1 MKANIVQPTEKVD
14 LYTFEPK
21 LTESNELVH
30 RFFYNDQMG
39 KYVTL
44 KK

>member
-1 MKANIVQPTEKVD
+1 MKANIVQPTKKVD
-14 LYTFEPK
+14 LFTFEPE
-21 LTESNELVH
+21 LTETNELVY
-30 RFFYNDQMG
+30 RFFFNDQMG